1 MQMTN
6 HTRSKTPDE
15 RPTAFVIASNKLL
28 VFVLLFVV
36 CFRVRAEDW
45 PQFRG
50 PGGQGISRETGLS
63 AEWSATKN
71 ILWKTEVPGKGS
83 SSPIILGKRV
93 YLTAFSGYGLD
104 VKNPG
109 DPDDLVRHLICL
121 DRETGRILWKKD
133 VPNRG
138 VVRKFEGYMGKHG
151 YASHTPVSDGK
162 AIYCWFGSHGAVAFD
177 LDGNRLWHTEPFEM
191 TPTTFGSG
199 ASPVLYENLLLINAN
214 YEGRVFVALDK
225 RTGREVWRRERI
237 GSYTT
242 PLLVTTRGPSEMI
255 INANNRLTAY
265 DPRTGKDLWHHLAE
279 KKNTTGYSIPSLISN
294 AGTIYS
300 LDRELVA
307 VRAGGT
313 GDVTKSHRTWRY
325 DTFAVVSSPVF
336 ANGYIFANNDSV
348 LSCIRASDG
357 QLMYKTRTT
366 PQMFHD
372 YASLL
377 AADGRIYIIGCYGH
391 SAVVKAGPEFELIAA
406 NHIEDDKSLFNA
418 SPAVSGGKLFIRS
431 QERLYCIG
439 KER

>member
-1 MQMTN
+1 MRS
-6 HTRSKTPDE
+6 HTRIKTFDD
-15 RPTAFVIASNKLL
+15 RPKAMASNMAL
-28 VFVLLFVV
+28 VVVLTFVS
-36 CFRVRAEDW
+36 CSRVRADDW
-45 PQFRG
+45 VQFRG
-50 PGGQGISRETGLS
+50 PNGQGISTETGLP
-63 AEWSATKN
+63 AEWSETKN
-71 ILWKTEVPGKGS
+71 VLWKVDLPGKGS
-83 SSPIILGKRV
+83 SSPIILGKKLYV
-93 YLTAFSGYGLD
+93 TAFTGYGLD
-104 VKNPG
+104 IKDPG
-109 DPDDLVRHLICL
+109 EPNELTRHLICL
-121 DRETGRILWKKD
+121 ERDTGEVLWKKE

-138 VVRKFEGYMGKHG
+138 VVRKFEGFMGKHG

-177 LDGNRLWHTEPFEM
+177 LDGNQLWQTEPFEM

-225 RTGREVWRRERI
+225 RTGREVWRRDRI

-242 PLLVTTRGPSEMI
+242 PLLVTTRGSAELV

-265 DPRTGKDLWHHLAE
+265 DPLTGKDLWHHLAQT
-279 KKNTTGYSIPSLISN
+279 KNTTGYSIPSLISN

-307 VRAGGT
+307 VRAGGR
-313 GDVTKSHRTWRY
+313 GDVSETHRIWRY
-325 DTFAVVSSPVF
+325 NTFAPVSSPVY
-336 ANGYIFANNDSV
+336 ANGYIFANNDAV

-357 QLMYKTRTT
+357 ELMFKKRTT
-366 PQMFHD
+366 PQMHWD

-377 AADGRIYIIGCYGH
+377 AADGKIYIIGCFGH

-406 NHIEDDKSLFNA
+406 NHIEDDKSFFNA

-431 QERLYCIG
+431 QKRLYCIG
-439 KER
+439 KEK